1 MALNLVSSAAQR
13 VWEYRFPEA
22 YQMIDDK
29 IDISASAYIIGSE
42 LLSAATFTKSMI
54 GNDVKQLDELKL
66 EKVLVSTMDFSEIAG
81 IPLVLKTMFTDSGI
95 IMTTGEAVDIVELSK
110 IDDMASQD
118 LLNINFTYKISLS
131 DAQFQMDLLQ
141 DIRINAVE
149 DGIQMLSI
157 TKF

>member
-1 MALNLVSSAAQR
+1 
-13 VWEYRFPEA
+13 
-22 YQMIDDK
+22 MIDDK
-29 IDISASAYIIGSE
+29 IAISASAYIIGSE
-42 LLSAATFTKSMI
+42 HLSAATFTKSMI

-81 IPLVLKTMFTDSGI
+81 IPLVLKTMFTDHGI

-110 IDDMASQD
+110 IDDVASQD